1 VKRVSGAFIRSASS
15 HHWTVNSV
23 LAARQPIVSLFQ
35 IFYLGGELG
44 IAARGGRVKPR
55 PSNHSG
61 GATNRFLD
69 SRWGIFLKVAELGS
83 LTRAAAM
90 LNIPQ
95 SNISRQIVALERE
108 LGVRLF
114 ERTGRG
120 VTLSEV
126 GRRLLPGLGSLV
138 RQAETLGDQLLTAGK
153 TPIGE
158 VRIGLLPWIAT
169 ILAED
174 LFRAAGKSFPQ
185 VKLHFWEGTSGQLRE
200 LVDEG
205 RVDMATLLHEH
216 EAPASS
222 SVLLRM
228 TLHLVGP
235 RDSPL
240 IEKPTVSFKSLE
252 GLPLIV
258 PSANHALR
266 SRLAQLE
273 KLHQVTLNYAVEANS
288 MRLQH
293 AIAAAGGGFAL
304 TSGFDRVLPFPTL
317 GSSKIVKP
325 ELPRSI
331 VLETTLRRPNT
342 LACREVERL
351 IRARAP
357 KLFSGQSINPP

>member
-1 VKRVSGAFIRSASS
+1 
-15 HHWTVNSV
+15 
-23 LAARQPIVSLFQ
+23 
-35 IFYLGGELG
+35 
-44 IAARGGRVKPR
+44 
-55 PSNHSG
+55 
-61 GATNRFLD
+61 
-69 SRWGIFLKVAELGS
+69 LGS

-158 VRIGLLPWIAT
+158 VRIGLLPSIAT

-185 VKLHFWEGTSGQLRE
+185 VTLHFWEGTSGQLRE

-205 RVDMATLLHEH
+205 RVDMATLLHDD

-222 SVLLRM
+222 ALLRM
-228 TLHLVGP
+228 SMYLVGP

-258 PSANHALR
+258 PSANHGLR

-273 KLHQVTLNYAVEANS
+273 KLHQVTLNYAIEANS
-288 MRLQH
+288 MKLQH
-293 AIAAAGGGFAL
+293 AIAAAGGGFAI
-304 TSGFDRVLPFPTL
+304 TSGLDHIMPFPKL
-317 GSSKIVKP
+317 GSTKIVKP
-325 ELPRSI
+325 ELHRSI
-331 VLETTLRRPNT
+331 VLATTLRRPDT

-357 KLFSGQSINPP
+357 KLFSEQLNAP

>member
-1 VKRVSGAFIRSASS
+1 
-15 HHWTVNSV
+15 
-23 LAARQPIVSLFQ
+23 
-35 IFYLGGELG
+35 
-44 IAARGGRVKPR
+44 
-55 PSNHSG
+55 
-61 GATNRFLD
+61 
-69 SRWGIFLKVAELGS
+69 LGS

-138 RQAETLGDQLLTAGK
+138 RQAETLGDQLLTDGK

-158 VRIGLLPWIAT
+158 VRIGLLPWIAGFF
-169 ILAED
+169 AED
-174 LFRAAGKSFPQ
+174 LFRAAGKNFPQ

-205 RVDMATLLHEH
+205 RVDMATLLHDE

-222 SVLLRM
+222 SALLRLSM
-228 TLHLVGP
+228 YLVGP

-240 IEKPTVSFKSLE
+240 IEKPTVSFKALE

-258 PSANHALR
+258 PSANHSLR
-266 SRLAQLE
+266 LRLAQLE
-273 KLHQVTLNYAVEANS
+273 KLHQVTLNYAIEANS
-288 MRLQH
+288 MKLQH
-293 AIAAAGGGFAL
+293 AIAAAGGGFAITQGL
-304 TSGFDRVLPFPTL
+304 DHITPFPKL
-317 GSSKIVKP
+317 GSTKIVKP
-325 ELPRSI
+325 ELHRSI
-331 VLETTLRRPNT
+331 VLATTLRRPVT
-342 LACREVERL
+342 LACR
-351 IRARAP
+351 
-357 KLFSGQSINPP
+357 